1 MKEPKKQNIVRKIS
15 GCLTENYSG
24 FQTISIEYARRE
36 RRTFKLID
44 IIYKPTNQKF
54 VCSVIMQKI
63 FQKHIQIFI
72 TKKIKQK
79 ELIVAMNA
87 IIAENL
93 FKRKTDI
100 KDILK
105 IA

>member
-1 MKEPKKQNIVRKIS
+1 
-15 GCLTENYSG
+15 
-24 FQTISIEYARRE
+24 
-36 RRTFKLID
+36 
-44 IIYKPTNQKF
+44 
-54 VCSVIMQKI
+54 MQKI